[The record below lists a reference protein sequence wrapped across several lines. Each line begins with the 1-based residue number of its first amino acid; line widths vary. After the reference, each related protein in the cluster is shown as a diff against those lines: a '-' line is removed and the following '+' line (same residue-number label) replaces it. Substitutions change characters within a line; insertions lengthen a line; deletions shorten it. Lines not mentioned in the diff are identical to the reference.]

1 MRGADLLREWSAARK
16 AMESADR
23 RGLVS
28 SGVKAA
34 DALLLIGKV
43 RARLDGDLYV
53 PDRDGPPAFVTP
65 VFVDYADTP
74 ESPRPAQAARFGD
87 LVDLLAWDPRYPPS
101 WALRCGAAEWLGAI
115 EPQYLDPPPV
125 PIHRG
130 PLGWLQARCRGLVL
144 LSREPASQYRLLVNI
159 QRIEAEDAARAAE
172 LQGVLTRPWPIPTVT
187 IAQQRG
193 VRHAA

>member
-1 MRGADLLREWSAARK
+1 MRGPDLLREWSAARK

-23 RGLVS
+23 RVLVS

-43 RARLDGDLYV
+43 CARRDGDMYV

-65 VFVDYADTP
+65 VLVDYADTP
-74 ESPRPAQAARFGD
+74 ESPCPAQATRFGD
-87 LVDLLAWDPRYPPS
+87 LVDLVAWDPQHPHS

-115 EPQYLDPPPV
+115 APQYLDPPPV

-130 PLGWLQARCRGLVL
+130 PLGWLQTGCRGLVL
-144 LSREPASQYRLLVNI
+144 LSREPVSQYRLL
-159 QRIEAEDAARAAE
+159 
-172 LQGVLTRPWPIPTVT
+172 
-187 IAQQRG
+187 
-193 VRHAA
+193 